1 MLTKTKFT
9 SFVLIL
15 FLLVP
20 LCLSAQIGSIYNER
34 DDRYRVL
41 GLKRAKQA
49 YETAKNEY
57 DRQKEM
63 FDRGHINS
71 AALEQAYNNYTDAE
85 VNYQQ
90 SLLAVLF
97 EEQYVTVA
105 KAIKYHAPDGSRH
118 VRVTVANTSGGSA
131 EFRKLINIDDELF
144 RSLQPDIINNIYVSI
159 LNDADAIISQP
170 YEAKIAELKYGHPQ
184 ELDFVLLE
192 DLDAVNIFMIYSNG
206 SQRSMKIYLQKD
218 ESVDKVAVQSE
229 QFSQEIEL
237 GSDASFDLTLE
248 LYSGTSNTF
257 SLLVANLPR
266 EINRYFSSPGS
277 SVRLRQVKF
286 TESAHTKVAALQ
298 VTLPDRPTADV
309 TMDNPIPF
317 FVVVIDKN
325 KLAEWPDFESK
336 TWTAEELDK
345 LDVGYVRLELLP
357 RGIGEL
363 IIRAPQLYYSIGK
376 NEQVS
381 MFLELENEGS
391 HTLDNIE
398 FEVDLPLNWSK
409 QIEPTLISSLEISRE
424 TRVNFTFTPS
434 PDVSVGKYDIRIRT
448 TGMSGG
454 RPINSEDKTVSVEI
468 KAAANVIGTV
478 LLVLLIV
485 GLVGGIVVFGIKLS
499 KK

>member
-1 MLTKTKFT
+1 MLIKIKIL
-9 SFVLIL
+9 SVVLL
-15 FLLVP
+15 FSMLLPVV
-20 LCLSAQIGSIYNER
+20 LSAQIGSIYNER
-34 DDRYRVL
+34 DDTYRVL

-57 DRQKEM
+57 ERQKEL
-63 FDRGHINS
+63 FDRKLIDAS
-71 AALEQAYNNYTDAE
+71 ALEQAYNNYTDAE

-97 EEQYVTVA
+97 EKQYITVE

-118 VRVTVANTSGGSA
+118 VRLTVANTSGGSA

-144 RSLQPDIINNIYVSI
+144 RSLQPDIINNIYISI

-170 YEAKIAELKYGHPQ
+170 YEAKIDELRFGKPQ
-184 ELDFVLLE
+184 ELDFVLLD
-192 DLDAVNIFMIYSNG
+192 DLDAVNVYMIYSNG

-218 ESVDKVAVQSE
+218 ESVNKVAVQSE

-237 GSDASFDLTLE
+237 GDGASFDLTLE

-257 SLLVANLPR
+257 SLLAVNLPR
-266 EINRYFSSPGS
+266 EINRYFNSPGS

-286 TESAHTKVAALQ
+286 TESAHTKSAALQ

-309 TMDNPIPF
+309 VMDKPIPF
-317 FVVVIDKN
+317 FVVVMDKN
-325 KLAEWPDFESK
+325 KLAELPDFESK

-363 IIRAPQLYYSIGK
+363 VIRAPQLYYSIGK

-381 MFLELENEGS
+381 MFMELENEGS

-409 QIEPTLISSLEISRE
+409 KIEPALNILTGNF
-424 TRVNFTFTPS
+424 TRVASQF
-434 PDVSVGKYDIRIRT
+434 
-448 TGMSGG
+448 
-454 RPINSEDKTVSVEI
+454 
-468 KAAANVIGTV
+468 
-478 LLVLLIV
+478 
-485 GLVGGIVVFGIKLS
+485 
-499 KK
+499 

>member
-1 MLTKTKFT
+1 MLIKYRVF
-9 SFVLIL
+9 SVVLL
-15 FLLVP
+15 FSLLLPVV
-20 LCLSAQIGSIYNER
+20 LSAQIGSIYNER
-34 DDRYRVL
+34 DDTYRVL

-57 DRQKEM
+57 ERQKEL
-63 FDRGHINS
+63 FDRKLIDAS
-71 AALEQAYNNYTDAE
+71 ALEQAYNNYTDAE

-97 EEQYVTVA
+97 EKQYITVE

-118 VRVTVANTSGGSA
+118 VRLTVANTSGGSA

-144 RSLQPDIINNIYVSI
+144 RSLQPDIINNIYISI

-170 YEAKIAELKYGHPQ
+170 YEAKIDELRFGKPQ
-184 ELDFVLLE
+184 ELDFVLLD
-192 DLDAVNIFMIYSNG
+192 DLDAVNVYMIYSNG

-218 ESVDKVAVQSE
+218 ESVNKVAVQSE

-237 GSDASFDLTLE
+237 GDGASFDLTLE

-257 SLLVANLPR
+257 SLLAVNLPR
-266 EINRYFSSPGS
+266 EINRYFNSPGS

-286 TESAHTKVAALQ
+286 TESAHTKAAALQ

-309 TMDNPIPF
+309 VMDKPIPF
-317 FVVVIDKN
+317 FVVVMDKN
-325 KLAEWPDFESK
+325 KLAELPDFESK

-363 IIRAPQLYYSIGK
+363 VIRAPQLYYSIGK

-381 MFLELENEGS
+381 MFMELENEGS

-409 QIEPTLISSLEISRE
+409 KIEPALISSLGISRE
-424 TRVNFTFTPS
+424 SRVNFKFTPP

-448 TGMSGG
+448 SGMSGTQ
-454 RPINSEDKTVSVEI
+454 PVNAEDKTVTVEI
-468 KAAANVIGTV
+468 KAGANVVGTV
-478 LLVLLIV
+478 LIVLLIV